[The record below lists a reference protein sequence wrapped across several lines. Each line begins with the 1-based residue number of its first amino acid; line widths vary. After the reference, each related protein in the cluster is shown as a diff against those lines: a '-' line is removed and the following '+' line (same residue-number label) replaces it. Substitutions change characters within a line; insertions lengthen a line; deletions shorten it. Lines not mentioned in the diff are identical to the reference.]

1 MIVDEAD
8 MEMEMATD
16 PFIEAGIEVPPTL
29 PYQDS
34 YQKEESTK
42 KVVGTDNEDKSL
54 AGKLKKISNWGGRS
68 RKNSATETIKSNTFS
83 RSNSIYQSN
92 RSQQS
97 NIAPREMKLS
107 MRYYISST
115 LIPIHIRRVKRSI
128 PLYS

>member
-42 KVVGTDNEDKSL
+42 KVVGTDNPETVEGYMYFASLVDKT
-54 AGKLKKISNWGGRS
+54 GKCWNIWGYGIEKIMTIPFNCTILHQVKQNFVKMVWFTLLIFVTKFDFQFDFLKICG
-68 RKNSATETIKSNTFS
+68 
-83 RSNSIYQSN
+83 
-92 RSQQS
+92 
-97 NIAPREMKLS
+97 
-107 MRYYISST
+107 
-115 LIPIHIRRVKRSI
+115 
-128 PLYS
+128 